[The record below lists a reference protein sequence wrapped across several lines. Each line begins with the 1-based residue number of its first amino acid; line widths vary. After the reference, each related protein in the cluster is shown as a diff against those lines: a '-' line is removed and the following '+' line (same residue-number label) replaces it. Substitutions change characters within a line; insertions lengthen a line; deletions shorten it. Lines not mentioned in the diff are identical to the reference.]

1 MSPDPR
7 LEVALKGRVGALA
20 LDAAFAVPARGVTA
34 LWGPSGAGK
43 TTLLRAI
50 AGLERLD
57 GRVVF
62 EGQAWQG
69 PGVFVAPHRRPIG
82 FVFQD
87 GALLPHLSVRGNL
100 DYALRR
106 ASGPVRTSL
115 DEAVA
120 RLDLGPLL
128 DRSPG
133 RLSGGE
139 GRRVAIARALLTQP
153 ALLLLDEPLSGLDGT
168 ARDEVLE
175 RLGRLTDTLDL
186 PTLLVTHDASEVARL
201 ADRALAIRAGA
212 ILAAPRPGALL
223 TDAAADLVLAD
234 ADTGRRDRLA
244 LAALLAGLPPA

>member
-1 MSPDPR
+1 MT
-7 LEVALKGRVGALA
+7 LEVALKGGLGALRM
-20 LDAAFAVPARGVTA
+20 DAAFTVPAQGVTA

-50 AGLERLD
+50 AGLERLE
-57 GRVVF
+57 GRVAF
-62 EGQAWQG
+62 EGAAWQG
-69 PGVFVAPHRRPIG
+69 SRHFTPPHRRPIG

-87 GALLPHLSVRGNL
+87 AALLPHLSVRGNL

-106 ASGPVRTSL
+106 AKTPIRTGL
-115 DEAVA
+115 DEVVERMGLSA
-120 RLDLGPLL
+120 LL
-128 DRSPG
+128 ERASD

-153 ALLLLDEPLSGLDGT
+153 ALLLLDEPLAGLDGS

-175 RLGRLTDTLDL
+175 RLGRLTATLAL

-201 ADRALAIRAGA
+201 ADRALAMRAGR
-212 ILAAPRPGALL
+212 ILAAPSPLAP
-223 TDAAADLVLAD
+223 TSAEAAAQALTE
-234 ADTGRRDRLA
+234 ADTARRDRLA